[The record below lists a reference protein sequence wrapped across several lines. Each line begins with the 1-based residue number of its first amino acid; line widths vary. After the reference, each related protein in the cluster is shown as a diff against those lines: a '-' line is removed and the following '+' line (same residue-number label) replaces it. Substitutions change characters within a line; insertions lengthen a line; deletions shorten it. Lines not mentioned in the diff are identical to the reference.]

1 MTTSYVW
8 VVLLVLTIICILSS
22 VPRKSNIEHFTF
34 DQVLDKKCREITAGS
49 DVKNDYKWGGTGQC
63 QKTQEQCNE
72 LPVTCFNTGLPSVKV
87 QDGNGGC
94 RDPDGCRTT
103 ACNPQNC
110 YDIRCDVNTGLC
122 SQTRVA
128 NVYVAGECK
137 EDCKPSHNSCSEIPI
152 DKWKIVEGK
161 WKKYE
166 TKMNYNADGVC
177 VRKYLDGSLWKEEES
192 DDSFRDAHSKCTV
205 GNIVLDETQF
215 QKKENNRIV
224 CANNSNLE
232 WSITD
237 HLNTN
242 TNEFNNRLGRD
253 DNRFLDLFHDSPD
266 RCTLNTIVDDV
277 YTSSYCDPPEPA
289 QQDTYSF
296 AVEWQETNGTRRGVH
311 LWREDG
317 KRLYVKDGESSDTKY
332 IVNNLSEYI
341 PYNGEIYY
349 RCPDTR
355 TPEAVVEPASYH
367 TDKCTNVDE
376 AKTYGQNACDA
387 YCNTNQLFGSVDR
400 LETCIC
406 RDYQNIYIEN
416 SNCYK
421 VHNPNLDDSD
431 IFRKRSAPYEYLHI
445 GKGSD
450 QTRACRRWNDDT
462 YILDDSDLLD
472 EPICTKHEIKCFGWP
487 NNQQTPGFTKVD
499 GTNCYKI
506 SVEDA
511 PDDIYFKPLEGT
523 YQKWVRGAFGRSAN
537 LSHNFRYM
545 QISTDDHPLM
555 VNDCES
561 QIQNISM
568 NASSTEVSSTS
579 SLLPAPPAAE
589 GAPAFLPGYPEVRGM
604 SAFSFDIYLQ
614 ASKNCKV
621 YFLVVLPEYEN
632 EITADILVNWY
643 TVPGASRKAYGNYMY
658 NTVGEASVHTVVPL
672 QGRRFDTGINKL
684 CMMLEDA
691 DGVRGYVHCQEIQ
704 VPKAEVTELSK
715 TSNSITVNVK
725 VDTTRHNSVQ
735 IILTDSRETYDVD
748 NLDEYPGDQLT
759 TISFFN
765 NNGTMMTIHT
775 NYTTNSI
782 TRSGFDINVVFSD
795 LQPDGLYKIQAS
807 KMDRYIH
814 VEHSEIIEIK
824 THST

>member
-8 VVLLVLTIICILSS
+8 VMLLVLIIIFSICISG
-22 VPRKSNIEHFTF
+22 KSNIEHFTF
-34 DQVLDKKCREITAGS
+34 DEVLNDKCRNITENE
-49 DVKNDYKWGGTGQC
+49 KHDYMWGRGLCAKSETQC
-63 QKTQEQCNE
+63 KSET
-72 LPVTCFNTGLPSVKV
+72 VTCLNHNPNTNAKKV
-87 QDGNGGC
+87 RDYNGECKDPVGC
-94 RDPDGCRTT
+94 ITSPCD
-103 ACNPQNC
+103 PQNC
-110 YDIRCDVNTGLC
+110 YEIKCDDGNWC
-122 SQTRVA
+122 HERRVD
-128 NVYVAGECK
+128 NVYVAGRCK
-137 EDCKPSHNSCSEIPI
+137 EDCKPSHNLCPPNPI
-152 DKWKIVEGK
+152 HKWKTKSGK

-166 TKMNYNADGVC
+166 TKQNYNADGVC

-266 RCTLNTIVDDV
+266 RCTLNTIVDYV

-537 LSHNFRYM
+537 LSHKFRYM

-561 QIQNISM
+561 QIQNIEPTNDEDSLTEVSPTD
-568 NASSTEVSSTS
+568 NPSSSTEVSPTDNPSSST
-579 SLLPAPPAAE
+579 
-589 GAPAFLPGYPEVRGM
+589 
-604 SAFSFDIYLQ
+604 
-614 ASKNCKV
+614 
-621 YFLVVLPEYEN
+621 
-632 EITADILVNWY
+632 
-643 TVPGASRKAYGNYMY
+643 
-658 NTVGEASVHTVVPL
+658 EASSRDKLGALKSVV
-672 QGRRFDTGINKL
+672 R
-684 CMMLEDA
+684 
-691 DGVRGYVHCQEIQ
+691 
-704 VPKAEVTELSK
+704 EVTK
-715 TSNSITVNVK
+715 THNSVTINVI
-725 VDTTRHNSVQ
+725 VDTT
-735 IILTDSRETYDVD
+735 
-748 NLDEYPGDQLT
+748 
-759 TISFFN
+759 
-765 NNGTMMTIHT
+765 
-775 NYTTNSI
+775 
-782 TRSGFDINVVFSD
+782 
-795 LQPDGLYKIQAS
+795 AS
-807 KMDRYIH
+807 KYVRFFLYR
-814 VEHSEIIEIK
+814 K
-824 THST
+824 TN